1 MTHNCEWLM
10 VGGQPVADS
19 TAQKTAREKLLVTRS
34 GHPPDVGPP
43 PRPVRMGFNHPE
55 GTKDA
60 FDHPGRTKTLQ
71 AWRRNRCGGAGHARL
86 DRRRAARVLPLAADV
101 AAVVCRLLAIAGVNQ
116 IPDRRAPAAGSR
128 ACRAADG
135 GRPRG

>member
-1 MTHNCEWLM
+1 MTHSCEWLT

-43 PRPVRMGFNHPE
+43 LKPVRMGSDHPE

-60 FDHPGRTKTLQ
+60 FEHPEWTK
-71 AWRRNRCGGAGHARL
+71 
-86 DRRRAARVLPLAADV
+86 
-101 AAVVCRLLAIAGVNQ
+101 
-116 IPDRRAPAAGSR
+116 
-128 ACRAADG
+128 
-135 GRPRG
+135 